1 MSKNFWQYAMTLVA
15 GLAIFAACE
24 EPEQKDPDPIFPE
37 NVITK
42 TVNAGESTQINIE
55 PNLAW
60 EVSISGEGS
69 GNYFWI
75 DDDGMK
81 ASKVSGK
88 EAGPAVI
95 TVVFSEDQ
103 EFDVNRVCDV
113 TLTMAGQSKKI
124 ATLTRPS
131 LGRTFEIMTAAAGEF
146 GFSEEFAAAESATL
160 ATFPGMNEYSVPVR
174 VVTNYSWVIALPEWL
189 KAVSLDE
196 QNPVTGGE
204 AGTTDF
210 LLKAV
215 LGKEVVKGAEE
226 SVKFIDSNNNS
237 AVEEFK
243 VTLPS
248 FEDRMEVEINSLE
261 FDRDG
266 QLLMASG
273 SYQPVPAVAYVLAV
287 EGFVVKALEWEGSW
301 HATEYADWV
310 KSEVGT
316 YDETAG
322 VLQTIDVQI
331 TVDTNPGKKREAD
344 LFIFPASMS
353 NVKAE
358 DICDMND
365 PACGFKAEY
374 AKYHVGRLVQA
385 GEVPPYLTPQSSPE
399 MMEEVGTY
407 FTTLEPKGEDNILQW
422 DFAAPVYQ
430 KITYTREWSHEEAK
444 FDCAEPFAYV
454 KLYEDVEYPIGVF
467 TKEIAEDADCWIKF
481 QAFGGQ
487 NSKGVFNMVKVPS
500 APTHTAAVFYDQ
512 NDKILAAVLVEYNP
526 TSTPGDEEVMFKIT
540 TGAGEIVK
548 MDQNS
553 DMYMAISGNFNV
565 TDVYQI
571 TTNDKMIYVE
581 TPVEYWNVMAAET
594 TAPFANY
601 SGPITF
607 EGASPNFYIYTNGCT
622 ARSEVIYVLQV
633 VGPDGVS
640 MVNHSA
646 VHVIFD
652 PDAAIEEK
660 TPFSFV
666 YPEYVQGATLQKYT
680 GDMQAMQNEF
690 YGVSA
695 DTVYELR
702 YTVAQPM
709 MAMITVPSMPAF
721 GAAWN
726 NYDAL
731 PDYWLTYEAMD
742 DKSILVNMNPDKAKK
757 GETDYLVFKAAD
769 GTFYAVLVCVYDP
782 AE

>member
-1 MSKNFWQYAMTLVA
+1 M
-15 GLAIFAACE
+15 
-24 EPEQKDPDPIFPE
+24 
-37 NVITK
+37 
-42 TVNAGESTQINIE
+42 
-55 PNLAW
+55 
-60 EVSISGEGS
+60 
-69 GNYFWI
+69 
-75 DDDGMK
+75 
-81 ASKVSGK
+81 
-88 EAGPAVI
+88 
-95 TVVFSEDQ
+95 
-103 EFDVNRVCDV
+103 
-113 TLTMAGQSKKI
+113 
-124 ATLTRPS
+124 
-131 LGRTFEIMTAAAGEF
+131 
-146 GFSEEFAAAESATL
+146 
-160 ATFPGMNEYSVPVR
+160 
-174 VVTNYSWVIALPEWL
+174 
-189 KAVSLDE
+189 
-196 QNPVTGGE
+196 
-204 AGTTDF
+204 
-210 LLKAV
+210 
-215 LGKEVVKGAEE
+215 
-226 SVKFIDSNNNS
+226 
-237 AVEEFK
+237 
-243 VTLPS
+243 
-248 FEDRMEVEINSLE
+248 
-261 FDRDG
+261 
-266 QLLMASG
+266 
-273 SYQPVPAVAYVLAV
+273 
-287 EGFVVKALEWEGSW
+287 
-301 HATEYADWV
+301 
-310 KSEVGT
+310 
-316 YDETAG
+316 
-322 VLQTIDVQI
+322 
-331 TVDTNPGKKREAD
+331 
-344 LFIFPASMS
+344 
-353 NVKAE
+353 
-358 DICDMND
+358 
-365 PACGFKAEY
+365 
-374 AKYHVGRLVQA
+374 
-385 GEVPPYLTPQSSPE
+385 
-399 MMEEVGTY
+399 
-407 FTTLEPKGEDNILQW
+407 
-422 DFAAPVYQ
+422 
-430 KITYTREWSHEEAK
+430 
-444 FDCAEPFAYV
+444 
-454 KLYEDVEYPIGVF
+454 F

-487 NSKGVFNMVKVPS
+487 NSNGVFNMVKVPS

-660 TPFSFV
+660 APFSFV

-769 GTFYAVLVCVYDP
+769 GTFSAVLVCVYDP